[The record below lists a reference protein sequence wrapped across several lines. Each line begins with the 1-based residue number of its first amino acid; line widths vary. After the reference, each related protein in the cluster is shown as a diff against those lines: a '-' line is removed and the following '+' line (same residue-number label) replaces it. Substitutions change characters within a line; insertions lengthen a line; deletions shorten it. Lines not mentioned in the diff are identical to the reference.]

1 MSGVTMKIRNAFAH
15 PARRRFWLTVG
26 SGGLIAIGLLARYG
40 FGMIELWSA
49 LMVAAALLAGSDI
62 AVRAWRALRVKHL
75 SIELLVTVA
84 AVGALVIGEFWESA
98 AVTFLFMFGAW
109 LEVRTMGQ
117 TRGALKELLDAAPAT
132 ATVLRNGEP
141 VEIPAHEVQPG
152 EIVLVKAGQRIPVD
166 GEVSEGTAAVSEAAI
181 TGEPMP
187 AEKAPGSLVHAGTI
201 AENGLLRIRATNV
214 GADTTLA
221 RIIQRVEEAQDEKA
235 PSQRMIERFAQWYT
249 PAC

>member
-1 MSGVTMKIRNAFAH
+1 MSGATMKIRNAFAH

-26 SGGLIAIGLLARYG
+26 SGGLIATGLLARYG

-84 AVGALVIGEFWESA
+84 AVGALVIGEVWESA

-117 TRGALKELLDAAPAT
+117 PAA
-132 ATVLRNGEP
+132 
-141 VEIPAHEVQPG
+141 
-152 EIVLVKAGQRIPVD
+152 
-166 GEVSEGTAAVSEAAI
+166 S
-181 TGEPMP
+181 
-187 AEKAPGSLVHAGTI
+187 
-201 AENGLLRIRATNV
+201 
-214 GADTTLA
+214 
-221 RIIQRVEEAQDEKA
+221 
-235 PSQRMIERFAQWYT
+235 
-249 PAC
+249 